1 MSVTFPLR
9 PLAAG
14 AALLLLAA
22 CSSPDPVA
30 YGGLA
35 SSSYLKPN
43 RETDARRLPFAYS
56 SNPDWHRY
64 SKVLIEPVA
73 VYAGADNQLGDLS
86 AEDRVELAGYMQ
98 SQFSAALAN
107 RFRLAAGPGPE
118 TLRIRI
124 TLTGVATNSA
134 VISTF
139 ARLDLAGGLY
149 NSVQAVRGHEGMM
162 MGSVSYAVEIYDGGT
177 DRLLEAFIAKQ
188 YPGAYNIGATFGSLA
203 AARTGVDKGAEALAE
218 HLE

>member
-14 AALLLLAA
+14 AALFLLAA

-35 SSSYLKPN
+35 SSSYLKPSAD
-43 RETDARRLPFAYS
+43 TDAGRLPYAYS
-56 SNPDWHRY
+56 SHPDWRRY

-73 VYAGADNQLGDLS
+73 VYQGADNQLGDLS
-86 AEDRVELAGYMQ
+86 AEDRSNLAGYMQ
-98 SQFSAALAN
+98 TQFSAALAN
-107 RFRLAAGPGPE
+107 RFRLAAGPGPD
-118 TLRIRI
+118 TLRIRL
-124 TLTGVATNSA
+124 TLTGASTNSA
-134 VISTF
+134 VLSTF
-139 ARLDLAGGLY
+139 ARLDMAGGLY

-162 MGSVSYAVEIYDGGT
+162 MGSVSYAVEIYDAGS

-203 AARTGVDKGAEALAE
+203 AARTGVDKGADALAE
-218 HLE
+218 HFQ